1 MPCSGAR
8 VDAMHRTI
16 TTEYRDGSRKPIDE
30 TFVVGSRRK
39 IFAFSLL
46 RGAWRMPFLDLH
58 LTGVRSGSGD
68 GRLAAAPL
76 KPRISLVDLRYIKFA
91 LGNGF
96 GLSPNFDDDADGV
109 DGKGRPF

>member
-58 LTGVRSGSGD
+58 LTAECGVEAVKDDWR
-68 GRLAAAPL
+68 
-76 KPRISLVDLRYIKFA
+76 PRR
-91 LGNGF
+91 
-96 GLSPNFDDDADGV
+96 
-109 DGKGRPF
+109 